1 MTFMFR
7 YRVAVGIREVVASR
21 FFNDLYFTAYLK
33 QVNLELIL

>member
-1 MTFMFR
+1 MFR
-7 YRVAVGIREVVASR
+7 YRVAVGIREVVVASR